1 MKTLAFLNQIVY
13 YININNCTSL
23 VKRLT
28 REVGD
33 LKVTTILKDTLDSCY
48 AVSRIHSE
56 EYDYLLVASETENA
70 CFAYDLNHQLEKTV
84 VWDSVGGTMSII
96 QIPGT
101 MDFLATQRF
110 YPGFN
115 AKECRIV
122 YGKFNQG
129 QWDIQPM
136 MNFPYL
142 HRFDLIKGKDGR
154 LLFVGCTIAN
164 SKEFIEDWSDKGK
177 IFTGVFDRESLW
189 LEELKALPLR
199 LLKNHGYYDVK
210 EEGYS
215 LITAVEG
222 ILKLSYPDVTQS
234 KNWELDLLFNEETS
248 DVTQIDINGD
258 GKKEN
263 LIIQGFH
270 GDKLR
275 ILSDNFEEEIYCYPE
290 KTPFGHAIWSGYLLG
305 KPYYVFGWRSGI
317 ANLITL
323 TVEDGEIVEQLIDAD
338 SASSNCLAFEKNNEA
353 FIFSAN
359 NGRNEVKL
367 YKLEGE

>member
-1 MKTLAFLNQIVY
+1 MNS
-13 YININNCTSL
+13 CTSL

-28 REVGD
+28 RKVGI
-33 LKVTTILKDTLDSCY
+33 LEITTILKDALDSCY
-48 AVSRIHSE
+48 AVSRICLE
-56 EYDYLLVASETENA
+56 DYDYLLVASETENA
-70 CFAYDLNHQLEKTV
+70 CFAYDLNHNLEKTV

-122 YGKFNQG
+122 YGKFTQG
-129 QWDIQPM
+129 EWVIQPV

-142 HRFDLIKGKDGR
+142 HRFDLIEGKDGR
-154 LLFVGCTIAN
+154 TLFVGCTIAN
-164 SKEFIEDWSDKGK
+164 SKTFVEDWSDKGK
-177 IFTGVFDRESLW
+177 VFTGVFDKESLW

-222 ILKLSYPDVTQS
+222 IFKLSYPDWTQS
-234 KNWELDLLFNEETS
+234 KDWELDLLFNEETS

-275 ILSDNFEEEIYCYPE
+275 ILSDDFKKELYRYSEE
-290 KTPFGHAIWSGYLLG
+290 TPFGHSIWSGKLLG
-305 KPYYVFGWRSGI
+305 KPHYIFGWRADK
-317 ANLITL
+317 ANLISL
-323 TVEDGEIVEQLIDAD
+323 TFEDGQFVEKLLDAN

-353 FIFSAN
+353 FVFSAN